1 MRYAYALC
9 ASENAGPKEPVLC
22 RDNYIEAM
30 HFAKRLGFG
39 GIEIHVRDAGE
50 VDGEALKKASQ
61 ETEIQ
66 IGGIAS
72 GLAKRIDGL
81 SLVAEDPAQ
90 RARAIQRV
98 KGHLDLAEI
107 FGCSVVIGSM
117 RDNVPSDD
125 MLPEY
130 LKRLADSVQELADY
144 IRGKNC
150 GILIEAINRYENNYL
165 NTAKETV
172 DFIKGNQTD
181 QVKLLLDLYHMNIE
195 ARINAQAILDSGA
208 YLGHVHISENNR
220 RYPGDGQV
228 DFASALKALEAIDYQ
243 GWLSFEYLPIPSEEE
258 AARRGLEY
266 MQKLEK

>member
-61 ETEIQ
+61 ETGIQ
-66 IGGIAS
+66 IVGIAS

-90 RARAIQRV
+90 RAQAIQRV

-172 DFIKGNQTD
+172 DFIKGIQSD

-195 ARINAQAILDSGA
+195 ERNNAQAILDSGA

-220 RYPGDGQV
+220 RYPGDGQI
-228 DFASALKALEAIDYQ
+228 DIASALTALETIDYQ